1 MVEGLLGIYVY
12 QDYLPPSSPSTFH
25 GIVTRI
31 FPELPETIPSR
42 FFRVPKRVV
51 KPLRFSFTVRDLI
64 GEGFMIEPTIYMVD
78 HLKLTGDIVKVFVL
92 DSDTVKFVMGYH
104 KNQAA
109 Q

>member
-1 MVEGLLGIYVY
+1 M
-12 QDYLPPSSPSTFH
+12 
-25 GIVTRI
+25 TRI
-31 FPELPETIPSR
+31 FPELPATIPSP

-64 GEGFMIEPTIYMVD
+64 GEVFMIEPTINMVD